1 MGEKSYP
8 ITFVAMRKYSYEHAL
23 SRARAYCDKAER
35 AHWDVRNL
43 LTRWGIPY
51 HEREQI
57 IMALIEVDVLNE
69 ARYAEAFTVDKFR
82 FNKWGIGKIQQHL
95 KAKGVSPR
103 NIADAMK
110 RIDPKEYRKSVLEIA
125 QKQLEK
131 HKGLQDY
138 QKKQKTARYLIS
150 RGYDSSVVWE
160 IMSEGF

>member
-1 MGEKSYP
+1 
-8 ITFVAMRKYSYEHAL
+8 MRKYSYEHAL

-35 AHWDVRNL
+35 AHWDVSNL
-43 LTRWGIPY
+43 LTRWAIPY

-57 IMALIEVDVLNE
+57 LVALIEVDVLNE

-110 RIDPKEYRKSVLEIA
+110 RIDPKEYRKSILEIA

-150 RGYDSSVVWE
+150 RGYDASVVWE
-160 IMSEGF
+160 VMSAGF

>member
-51 HEREQI
+51 PEREQI